1 MNKAPAFQFYPKDW
15 LDFRVQ
21 RMSLGAQGAYMK
33 ILCFMWAD
41 SKDQC
46 SILDDN
52 TLLARALGTTV
63 EQWLEFRGE
72 ILRDGDPIFE
82 AKDGKLYSARLAHE
96 ASGQRKY
103 RKLQSEKGKKS
114 VEQRLNRGST
124 AVQPEYQP
132 EGNSSSSSSSSSSLS
147 LHPKKDSEKEETTL
161 SRSSRD
167 FMQEA
172 REVLQ
177 FLNLK
182 SGRQFR
188 EVDSNLRLIAARLK
202 GSSKATEVD
211 IQTCKSIIA
220 KKTRAW
226 ALDPNMADY
235 LRPETLFGAKKF
247 ESYLGE
253 VSICTAQTVTVS
265 SGENLR
271 PACVDGE
278 PKPCSPSQPIGSF
291 SNVRSLV
298 ARS

>member
-72 ILRDGDPIFE
+72 ILREGDPIFD

-114 VEQRLNRGST
+114 AEQRFNRGS
-124 AVQPEYQP
+124 AVVQPEYQP

-147 LHPKKDSEKEETTL
+147 LHPKKDSEKEEKSKKKKELNT
-161 SRSSRD
+161 SSTAEPRG
-167 FMQEA
+167 
-172 REVLQ
+172 VS
-177 FLNLK
+177 K
-182 SGRQFR
+182 SGVAWEAYRVAYR
-188 EVDSNLRLIAARLK
+188 TRYGVDPVRDKQANIALCQV
-202 GSSKATEVD
+202 VD
-211 IQTCKSIIA
+211 KLGIEEAPFVASFYLSHNDPFYV
-220 KKTRAW
+220 KKRH
-226 ALDPNMADY
+226 Y
-235 LRPETLFGAKKF
+235 
-247 ESYLGE
+247 
-253 VSICTAQTVTVS
+253 Q
-265 SGENLR
+265 
-271 PACVDGE
+271 
-278 PKPCSPSQPIGSF
+278 
-291 SNVRSLV
+291 
-298 ARS
+298 